1 MPVPVLIE
9 NALSLNFHATTPV
22 LACRAVTST
31 DLTHWPTAGVTE
43 SAPGPDGRRTASV
56 PLDALSR
63 FLRLTVG
70 K

>member
-1 MPVPVLIE
+1 MQPQL
-9 NALSLNFHATTPV
+9 FHATTPG
-22 LACRAVTST
+22 LAYRAETST
-31 DLTHWPTAGVTE
+31 DLTHWTTAGVTQ